1 MAENLKNDL
10 IKLIDGNDDTIV
22 NLKNILMPISQ
33 CIDSP
38 VIVENITEIVN
49 IMTTD
54 RNGDA
59 QLDVEDLRLMVV
71 DPFVIVHLVTSLIL
85 ILTALPQLKIT
96 INVEESEI
104 IILKLLMYVFLVIIP
119 NKTGTTWKPENK
131 IEIVKMSITLYNTMQ
146 SLQIVKTT
154 INKIASYI
162 KSNKYCSC
170 LTIKSNLIDDKV
182 PDAQLE
188 LTKAIN
194 IVRERKVM
202 NAKIAELERKV
213 IQ

>member
-10 IKLIDGNDDTIV
+10 LKLIDGNDDTIV

-154 INKIASYI
+154 INKIASYV

>member
-1 MAENLKNDL
+1 MAETLKNDVL
-10 IKLIDGNDDTIV
+10 KLIASEDDTIV

-38 VIVENITEIVN
+38 VIVKNISDIVD
-49 IMTTD
+49 IMTAD
-54 RNGDA
+54 RNGDNK
-59 QLDVEDLRLMVV
+59 LDVEDLRLMVS

-85 ILTALPQLKIT
+85 ILTSLPQLKIT
-96 INVEESEI
+96 VNVEESEI
-104 IILKLLMYVFLVIIP
+104 IILKLLIYVFLVIVP
-119 NKTGTTWKPENK
+119 TKTGNNWKPETK
-131 IEIVKMSITLYNTMQ
+131 VEIINISISVFNTMQ

-154 INKIASYI
+154 INKIAIYV
-162 KSNKYCSC
+162 KGNKYCKC

-194 IVRERKVM
+194 NVKEKKLM
-202 NAKIAELERKV
+202 NEKIANLEKMV

>member
-10 IKLIDGNDDTIV
+10 LKLIDGNDDTIV

-54 RNGDA
+54 RNGDN

-162 KSNKYCSC
+162 KGNKYCSC

>member
-10 IKLIDGNDDTIV
+10 LKLIDGNDDTIV

-96 INVEESEI
+96 IDVEESEI

-131 IEIVKMSITLYNTMQ
+131 IEIVKMSITLYNTMK
-146 SLQIVKTT
+146 SLQIVKTA
-154 INKIASYI
+154 INKIASYV
-162 KSNKYCSC
+162 KGNKYCSC

>member
-10 IKLIDGNDDTIV
+10 LKLIDGNDDTIV

-54 RNGDA
+54 RNGNN

-162 KSNKYCSC
+162 KGNKYCSC